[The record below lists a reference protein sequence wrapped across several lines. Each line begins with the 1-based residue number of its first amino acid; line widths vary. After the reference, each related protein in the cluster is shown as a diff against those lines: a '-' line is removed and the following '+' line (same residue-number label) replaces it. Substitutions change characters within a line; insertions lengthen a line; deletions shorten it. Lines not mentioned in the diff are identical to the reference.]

1 LEFEAIARQYSGML
15 YRHIHRMV
23 GNREDA
29 QDILQDVL
37 LLIFRKL
44 HTFRGDASMT
54 TWVFRISSTRAIDF
68 IRQSRRRPT
77 EALDEKLA
85 TKESPLAFTQ
95 RQAEI
100 DALGHA
106 LDQLPAEQRQVVIL
120 KEIDG
125 LTFRE
130 ISEITQIPENT
141 AKTRMY
147 TSLRKLRDILADN
160 PDPETPDKQEMQK

>member
-15 YRHIHRMV
+15 YRHIQRMV

-44 HTFRGDASMT
+44 HTFRGDASMK
-54 TWVFRISSTRAIDF
+54 TWVFRIASNRAIDF

-77 EALDEKLA
+77 EALDEKLSVND
-85 TKESPLAFTQ
+85 SPLAFTQ
-95 RQAEI
+95 RQAQI
-100 DALGHA
+100 DALDHA
-106 LDQLPAEQRQVVIL
+106 LEQLPTEQRQIVIL
-120 KEIDG
+120 KEING

-130 ISEITQIPENT
+130 IAEIVQIPENT

-147 TSLRKLRDILADN
+147 TSLRKLRNILTGDQN
-160 PDPETPDKQEMQK
+160 LETGPEQEMKK

>member
-1 LEFEAIARQYSGML
+1 MEFEAIARQYSGML

-44 HTFRGDASMT
+44 HTFRGDASMK
-54 TWVFRISSTRAIDF
+54 TWVFRIASNRAIDF

-77 EALDEKLA
+77 EALDEKLS

-95 RQAEI
+95 RKAEI
-100 DALGHA
+100 DTLSQALNR
-106 LDQLPAEQRQVVIL
+106 LPIEQQQVVVL
-120 KEIDG
+120 KEING
-125 LTFRE
+125 FTFRE
-130 ISEITQIPENT
+130 ISEILQIPENT

-147 TSLRKLRDILADN
+147 TSLKKLRSLLAQEQDS
-160 PDPETPDKQEMQK
+160 ETTYKMEAQK

>member
-1 LEFEAIARQYSGML
+1 MEFEAIARQYSGML

-44 HTFRGDASMT
+44 HTFRGDASIK
-54 TWVFRISSTRAIDF
+54 TWVFRIASNRSIDF
-68 IRQSRRRPT
+68 IRQSRRRPA
-77 EALDEKLA
+77 EELSENISS
-85 TKESPLAFTQ
+85 KESPLIFTQ

-100 DALGHA
+100 DVLNLALN
-106 LDQLPAEQRQVVIL
+106 QLPAEQRQVVVL
-120 KEIDG
+120 KEING

-130 ISEITQIPENT
+130 IAEILQIPENT

-147 TSLRKLRDILADN
+147 TSLKKLREILAKN
-160 PDPETPDKQEMQK
+160 RNLTIKQEDKK

>member
-29 QDILQDVL
+29 QDVLQEVL

-44 HTFRGDASMT
+44 HTFRGDASMK
-54 TWVFRISSTRAIDF
+54 TWVFRIASNRSIDF
-68 IRQSRRRPT
+68 IRQSRRQPT
-77 EALDEKLA
+77 EELTE
-85 TKESPLAFTQ
+85 TISSKESPLAFAQ

-106 LDQLPAEQRQVVIL
+106 LEQLPTEQRQVVVL
-120 KEIDG
+120 KEING

-130 ISEITQIPENT
+130 IAEILQIPENT

-147 TSLRKLRDILADN
+147 TSLKKLRGILAEKQN
-160 PDPETPDKQEMQK
+160 PAPKQEENR

>member
-1 LEFEAIARQYSGML
+1 MEFEAIARQYSGML
-15 YRHIHRMV
+15 FRHIHRMV

-44 HTFRGDASMT
+44 HTFRGDASMK
-54 TWVFRISSTRAIDF
+54 TWVFRIASNRAIDF

-77 EALDEKLA
+77 EALDERLS

-95 RQAEI
+95 RHVEI
-100 DALGHA
+100 DALTHA
-106 LDQLPAEQRQVVIL
+106 LNRLPVEQRQVVL
-120 KEIDG
+120 MKEING

-130 ISEITQIPENT
+130 ISEILQIPVNT

-147 TSLRKLRDILADN
+147 TSLRKLRDILAKAE
-160 PDPETPDKQEMQK
+160 DPEIDNLQEKRK

>member
-29 QDILQDVL
+29 QDVLQEVL

-44 HTFRGDASMT
+44 HTFRGDASMK
-54 TWVFRISSTRAIDF
+54 TWVFRIASNRAIDF

-77 EALDEKLA
+77 EALDEKLS
-85 TKESPLAFTQ
+85 TKESPLLFAQ
-95 RQAEI
+95 RRAEI
-100 DALGHA
+100 DALGKA
-106 LDQLPAEQRQVVIL
+106 LDLLPDEQRQVVVL
-120 KEIDG
+120 KEING

-130 ISEITQIPENT
+130 IAEILQIPENT

-147 TSLRKLRDILADN
+147 TSLKKLREILSRDRKPAFGPQVED
-160 PDPETPDKQEMQK
+160 EK

>member
-1 LEFEAIARQYSGML
+1 MEFEAIARQYSGML
-15 YRHIHRMV
+15 FRHIHRMV

-44 HTFRGDASMT
+44 HTFRGDASMK
-54 TWVFRISSTRAIDF
+54 TWVFRIASNRAIDF

-77 EALDEKLA
+77 EALDERLS

-95 RQAEI
+95 RQINI
-100 DALGHA
+100 DALSQA
-106 LDQLPAEQRQVVIL
+106 LDCLPTEQRQVVVL
-120 KEIDG
+120 KEING

-130 ISEITQIPENT
+130 ISEILQIPENT

-147 TSLRKLRDILADN
+147 TSLKKLRDILAEGQ
-160 PDPETPDKQEMQK
+160 DPEISNKQEIQK

>member
-1 LEFEAIARQYSGML
+1 MEFEAIARQYSGML

-29 QDILQDVL
+29 QDVLQEVL

-44 HTFRGDASMT
+44 HTFRGDASMK
-54 TWVFRISSTRAIDF
+54 TWVFRIASNRSIDF
-68 IRQSRRRPT
+68 IRQSRRQPT
-77 EALDEKLA
+77 EELTE
-85 TKESPLAFTQ
+85 TISSKESPLAFAQ

-106 LDQLPAEQRQVVIL
+106 LEQLPTEQRQVVVL
-120 KEIDG
+120 KEING

-130 ISEITQIPENT
+130 IAEILQIPENT

-147 TSLRKLRDILADN
+147 TSLKKLRGILAEKQN
-160 PDPETPDKQEMQK
+160 PAPKQEENR

>member
-1 LEFEAIARQYSGML
+1 MEFEAIARQYSGML
-15 YRHIHRMV
+15 YRHIQRMV

-29 QDILQDVL
+29 QDILQEVL

-44 HTFRGDASMT
+44 HTFRGDASMK
-54 TWVFRISSTRAIDF
+54 TWVFRIASNRAIDF

-77 EALDEKLA
+77 EALDEKLSVND
-85 TKESPLAFTQ
+85 SPLAFTQ
-95 RQAEI
+95 RQAQI

-106 LDQLPAEQRQVVIL
+106 LEQLPTEQRQIVIL
-120 KEIDG
+120 KEING

-130 ISEITQIPENT
+130 IAEIVQIPENT

-147 TSLRKLRDILADN
+147 TSLRKLRNILTGNQNLEA
-160 PDPETPDKQEMQK
+160 DPEQEMKK

>member
-15 YRHIHRMV
+15 YRHIQRMV

-44 HTFRGDASMT
+44 HTFRGDASMK
-54 TWVFRISSTRAIDF
+54 TWVFRIASNRAIDF

-77 EALDEKLA
+77 EALDEKLSVND
-85 TKESPLAFTQ
+85 SPLAFTQ
-95 RQAEI
+95 RQAQI

-106 LDQLPAEQRQVVIL
+106 LEQLPTEQRQIVIL
-120 KEIDG
+120 KEING

-130 ISEITQIPENT
+130 IAEIVQIPENT

-147 TSLRKLRDILADN
+147 TSLRKLRNILTGN
-160 PDPETPDKQEMQK
+160 QNLETGAEQEMKK

>member
-1 LEFEAIARQYSGML
+1 ML

-37 LLIFRKL
+37 FLIFRKL
-44 HTFRGDASMT
+44 HTFRGDASMK
-54 TWVFRISSTRAIDF
+54 TWVFRIASNRTIDF

-77 EALDEKLA
+77 EALDEKISHS
-85 TKESPLAFTQ
+85 ESPLIFTQ
-95 RQAEI
+95 KQAQL
-100 DALGHA
+100 DALSHA
-106 LDQLPAEQRQVVIL
+106 LAKLPAEQRQIVIL
-120 KEIDG
+120 KEING

-130 ISEITQIPENT
+130 IAEILRIPENT

-147 TSLRKLRDILADN
+147 TGLKKLRTILSD
-160 PDPETPDKQEMQK
+160 DPSRESLFREEKNK